1 MKNSRQLW
9 GRQWREG
16 GRKLHLHLNLRY
28 KELLISTDTLIFL
41 LSPQSFRTWLFFPQ
55 FLFISIFSSTTVNS
69 CFFIFLSCL
78 LFLCPV
84 FCEIY
89 ARMVIIIKP
98 WRLLLLRYWVKSREK
113 YISPDSLGMREATQ
127 PWSFDN
133 LVIRIF
139 VFAPDLWLLQ
149 IYDCA
154 LGRLA
159 AFSAEGSRSDLRLVM
174 WPWKCESWLGGLKRW
189 GGG

>member
-1 MKNSRQLW
+1 MAGSCIYTSALDTSNSSSQPTPW
-9 GRQWREG
+9 YFCYP
-16 GRKLHLHLNLRY
+16 LNL
-28 KELLISTDTLIFL
+28 LGHDFS
-41 LSPQSFRTWLFFPQ
+41 FPQ
-55 FLFISIFSSTTVNS
+55 FLFISIFSYTTVNS

-78 LFLCPV
+78 LFLCPI
-84 FCEIY
+84 FWEIY

-98 WRLLLLRYWVKSREK
+98 WRLLLLWYWVKSREK
-113 YISPDSLGMREATQ
+113 YISPDSLGMGEAAQ

-159 AFSAEGSRSDLRLVM
+159 AFSAEGSRSDLRLAM
-174 WPWKCESWLGGLKRW
+174 WPWKWESWLGGLKRW